1 MQRALT
7 QLQEHAVHL
16 VQNEPEKRY
25 LPLMRNKAAELQI
38 DLDVKDSDLE
48 SYLEAAEQ
56 SLNPVRVYRAGDRL
70 QAIEPSFLLDG
81 LIQLGETNLI
91 VGQPKVGKSSFMIGF
106 AAALRD
112 RRERFLG
119 RDIALPN
126 ERMPVL
132 LFGTDQSEGN
142 WLHFLKREGIANE
155 DQSLTSNGLD
165 FFCDIAGSDQYNFT
179 KDGLRNMRNE
189 IEKYQFPL
197 VIIDSL
203 NSMME
208 PTGVDENNSRYAM
221 PIRNAIREL
230 RKTGATL
237 VILHHTIKR
246 PTTWDWITECRGSS
260 SISSVMS
267 WGVLMRWVTQEDEGL
282 ARTDKR
288 VGFTGKGRGNADSGG
303 VMGIYQDEGGWC
315 FLDGLEAAQAVNR
328 MLAKIKT
335 LGGVRVQVF
344 DYLTSRYDVA
354 GDVSADEIANEL
366 NKQRSAVNRE
376 LRMLKSEGLCVVSR
390 EEETGSRPRRYW
402 TLSEAAQEALEGK
415 SSAVSQ
421 NQHFIDPFVPFPIKN
436 NKNKDINPQW
446 GTAVLPDNGKGTTS
460 VDPLIPPHTPVEIER
475 NGSWEAGWL
484 SRHSHNPHA
493 ITVEKLGNPNIT
505 LSNLRLG
512 IDVRKADVVYSSP
525 STTTN
530 DLPF

>member
-70 QAIEPSFLLDG
+70 QATEPSFLLDG

-112 RRERFLG
+112 RRETFLG

-155 DQSLTSNGLD
+155 DQSLNANAID
-165 FFCDIAGSDQYNFT
+165 FFCDVAGSDIYNFT
-179 KDGLRNMRNE
+179 KDGLRNMRDE

-203 NSMME
+203 SSMME
-208 PTGVDENNSRYAM
+208 ATGIEENTSRFAQ

-237 VILHHTIKR
+237 VILHHTVKR
-246 PTTWDWITECRGSS
+246 PTTWDWIAECRGSS

-267 WGVLMRWVTQEDEGL
+267 WGVLMRYVTPEDEGL

-288 VGFTGKGRGNADSGG
+288 VGFAGKGRGSADSGG
-303 VMGIYQDEGGWC
+303 VMGVYLDEGGWC
-315 FLDGLEAAQAVNR
+315 FLDGLERAQAVTR
-328 MLAKIKT
+328 LGFKIGH
-335 LGGVRVQVF
+335 LGGVRAQIF
-344 DYLTSRYDVA
+344 DYLTQRAEVDADVCVEEVA
-354 GDVSADEIANEL
+354 TEL
-366 NKQRSAVNRE
+366 NKQMSHVRRE
-376 LRMLKSEGLCVVSR
+376 LRLLKNEGLAAVVR
-390 EEETGSRPRRYW
+390 QEETGGRPRLYWSLTDAAHEWALGDSLGDLNGLNDLKAFQTNKIIKINSQDGTAKQPSQPFGPPSRP
-402 TLSEAAQEALEGK
+402 
-415 SSAVSQ
+415 
-421 NQHFIDPFVPFPIKN
+421 
-436 NKNKDINPQW
+436 
-446 GTAVLPDNGKGTTS
+446 TS